1 MDTIRTASQRFAK
14 EHDMSTISTEELIT
28 KAIEARERSYSPYSH
43 FCVGAALEA
52 TDGTV
57 YTGCI
62 IENMGFAP
70 TICAERTACAKAVSE
85 GHHEFTRIVVVGG
98 AKGPLT
104 SFCSPCGMC
113 REFLCEFC
121 ERDFEIILAKSPTE
135 YKSYTLDE
143 LYPLTEKPVFDTDDP
158 FGGAF
163 GGK

>member
-1 MDTIRTASQRFAK
+1 MG
-14 EHDMSTISTEELIT
+14 TISTEDLIT

-52 TDGTV
+52 ADGTV
-57 YTGCI
+57 YTGCN

-70 TICAERTACAKAVSE
+70 TICAERTACVKAVSE

-135 YKSYTLDE
+135 YRTYTLDE
-143 LYPLTEKPVFDTDDP
+143 LYPLTEKPVFNTDDP